1 MVSDVTEFSD
11 RGKLMYLVEISEA
24 DRSSP
29 LWWQVSNA
37 GGAAQVAAA
46 LVEMAVRLEL
56 ELPYHPSEVRC
67 WYRYEVRWPDGGI
80 LEGFEGAVEPL
91 LIPDD
96 LRALAR
102 SVIAVT
108 VRDRRR
114 RSE

>member
-1 MVSDVTEFSD
+1 MTEFSD
-11 RGKLMYLVEISEA
+11 RGKLMYLVEISEG
-24 DRSSP
+24 DRGSAV
-29 LWWQVSNA
+29 WWQVTNT

-67 WYRYEVRWPDGGI
+67 WYRYEVSWPDGAI

-114 RSE
+114 RTE